1 LKILLV
7 EDNLLNQKVVG
18 FHLKKKNYEVVCVT
32 NWRDALEKVKNESL
46 DLILMDIMLPELN
59 GFEITSEIRKWEA
72 EEEIKPGVPIVAL
85 TANTLDNDKEKCLKA
100 GMNDYLPKPF
110 SPEEL
115 YEVIEQLSGNG
126 E

>member
-1 LKILLV
+1 V

-18 FHLKKKNYEVVCVT
+18 FYLKKKNYEVISVT
-32 NWRDALEKVKNESL
+32 NWRDALDKVKNEPL
-46 DLILMDIMLPELN
+46 DLILMDIMLPEMN
-59 GFEITSEIRKWEA
+59 GFEITAEIRKWEK
-72 EEEIKPGVPIVAL
+72 EEKKEEKIPIVAV

-110 SPEEL
+110 TAEDL
-115 YEVIEQLSGNG
+115 YNVIDQLSGKQ

>member
-1 LKILLV
+1 MKILLV
-7 EDNLLNQKVVG
+7 EDNLLNQKVVY
-18 FHLKKKNYEVVCVT
+18 FHLKKKNYEVISVT
-32 NWRDALEKVKNESL
+32 NWRDALDKVKNEPL

-59 GFEITSEIRKWEA
+59 GFEITAEIRKWEQ
-72 EEEIKPGVPIVAL
+72 EEGKQKSIPIVAL

-110 SPEEL
+110 SAEEL
-115 YEVIEQLSGNG
+115 YNVIDQLLENG

>member
-1 LKILLV
+1 MKILLV

-18 FHLKKKNYEVVCVT
+18 FHLKKKNYDVVSVT
-32 NWRDALEKVKNESL
+32 NWRDALDKVKNEPL

-59 GFEITSEIRKWEA
+59 GFEITSEIRKWENKEGKEKA
-72 EEEIKPGVPIVAL
+72 LPIIAL

-100 GMNDYLPKPF
+100 GMDDYLPKPF
-110 SPEEL
+110 SAEEL
-115 YEVIEQLSGNG
+115 YAVIEQVLGKA

>member
-1 LKILLV
+1 MKILLV

-18 FHLKKKNYEVVCVT
+18 FHLKKKNYEVISVT
-32 NWRDALEKVKNESL
+32 NWRDALDKVKNEPL

-59 GFEITSEIRKWEA
+59 GFEITAEIRKWEQ
-72 EEEIKPGVPIVAL
+72 EEGKEEGIPIVAL

-110 SPEEL
+110 SAEEL
-115 YEVIEQLSGNG
+115 YDVIDQLSENG

>member
-1 LKILLV
+1 MKILLV

-18 FHLKKKNYEVVCVT
+18 FHLKKKNYEVINVT
-32 NWRDALEKVKNESL
+32 NWRDALEKVKNEPL

-59 GFEITSEIRKWEA
+59 GFEITSEIRKWEK
-72 EEEIKPGVPIVAL
+72 ENGRENGIPIVAL
-85 TANTLDNDKEKCLKA
+85 TANTLDNDKEKCLRA

-115 YEVIEQLSGNG
+115 YEVIDQLSDKG

>member
-1 LKILLV
+1 MKILLV

-18 FHLKKKNYEVVCVT
+18 FHLKKKNYDVVSVT
-32 NWRDALEKVKNESL
+32 NWRDALETFKNEPL

-59 GFEITSEIRKWEA
+59 GFEITSEIRKLESKKGV
-72 EEEIKPGVPIVAL
+72 EQGVPIVAL

-110 SPEEL
+110 SAEEL
-115 YEVIEQLSGNG
+115 YKVIELHSGNR

>member
-1 LKILLV
+1 MKILLV

-18 FHLKKKNYEVVCVT
+18 FHLKKKNYDVLSVT
-32 NWRDALEKVKNESL
+32 NWRDALDKVKNEPL

-59 GFEITSEIRKWEA
+59 GFEITSEIRKLESKKGV
-72 EEEIKPGVPIVAL
+72 EQGVPIVAL

-110 SPEEL
+110 SAEEL
-115 YEVIEQLSGNG
+115 YKVIELHSGNR